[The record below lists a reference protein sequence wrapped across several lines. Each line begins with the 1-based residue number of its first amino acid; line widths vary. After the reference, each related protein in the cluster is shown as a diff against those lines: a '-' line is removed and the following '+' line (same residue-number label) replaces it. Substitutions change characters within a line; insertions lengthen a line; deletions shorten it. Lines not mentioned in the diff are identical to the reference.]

1 MTEIQQQLFA
11 LQDKQYRQ
19 FHSSLIPTLP
29 PEKIIGVRMP
39 AMRRLAKQLAK
50 RSCIEA
56 FMRTLPHEYYDENTL
71 HGLIL
76 CEEKDYDKTI
86 ALLNWWLPF
95 VDNWATCDLVQP
107 RAFRLAAK
115 QQPDRLSAVGGKH
128 RTLHHPLW
136 REYADDAFSGQSVP
150 PRTVGTCGSHRE
162 RPLLCAYGGGVV
174 FCYRLGKAV
183 RGGFAIYRAAPPLR
197 VDAPQDYSESH
208 RELPRQR
215 HPQGIPEDFPLKN
228 NVSSIQLGD
237 IKCMT
242 N

>member
-86 ALLNWWLPF
+86 ALLNRWLPF

-115 QQPDRLSAVGGKH
+115 QQPDRLLTDCLRWVGSTEPYTIRFGVNMLMTHFLDNLFRPELLARVAAIESDHYYVRMGVAWYFATALAKQYEAALPYIEQH
-128 RTLHHPLW
+128 RL
-136 REYADDAFSGQSVP
+136 ADW
-150 PRTVGTCGSHRE
+150 THRKTIQKAIE
-162 RPLLCAYGGGVV
+162 SYRISDDHKAY
-174 FCYRLGKAV
+174 
-183 RGGFAIYRAAPPLR
+183 
-197 VDAPQDYSESH
+197 
-208 RELPRQR
+208 
-215 HPQGIPEDFPLKN
+215 LK
-228 NVSSIQLGD
+228 
-237 IKCMT
+237 T
-242 N
+242 FR